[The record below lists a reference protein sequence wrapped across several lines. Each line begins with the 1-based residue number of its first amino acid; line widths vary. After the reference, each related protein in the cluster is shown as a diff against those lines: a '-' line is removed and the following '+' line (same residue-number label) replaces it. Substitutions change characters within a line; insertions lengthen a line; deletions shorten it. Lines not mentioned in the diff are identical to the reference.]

1 MIMKKNTTTSSTI
14 LVSNSYDAAST
25 TTRLSAYPIGID
37 GYWDYEKDY
46 SVLKEFTDEELSLEL
61 LRRTSLGK
69 ELE

>member
-1 MIMKKNTTTSSTI
+1 MKKSKTTSSTI
-14 LVSNSYDAAST
+14 VVSNSSDATSNTA
-25 TTRLSAYPIGID
+25 RLSAYPIGID
-37 GYWDYEKDY
+37 GYWDYQKDY

>member
-1 MIMKKNTTTSSTI
+1 MKKSKTTSSTI
-14 LVSNSYDAAST
+14 VVSNSSDATSNTA
-25 TTRLSAYPIGID
+25 RLSAYPIGID